1 MLTSQERKKC
11 LYIQRKLIILVLQMD
26 SIIIYKLL
34 TVPAAILITTLL
46 VKKFGAFV
54 GGIFAGLPIFS
65 GPTSFFITLEQGTE
79 FSYLSSY
86 SNLIGL
92 LGAAATA
99 LIYAWIAYFG
109 GKFWFALPCAIL
121 GYFVTSYLLHFL
133 PEFSSVV
140 IVLACCSCLIAH
152 VFLPR
157 PKLENFST
165 TRPRWI
171 VWVQMLFGTFM
182 VYSITEAAAFLGPQW
197 SGTISCYPVMITVLA
212 PFTHVASGVYTTI
225 AVLRG
230 LAAGW
235 LGTAVFACMVML
247 TVKEYHIS
255 FVYILAST
263 LSCASTVIYSL
274 LLMYFDKKRKAE

>member
-1 MLTSQERKKC
+1 
-11 LYIQRKLIILVLQMD
+11 MD
-26 SIIIYKLL
+26 FIVVYKLL
-34 TVPAAILITTLL
+34 TVPVVIWFTTYL
-46 VKKFGAFV
+46 VKRWGAFV

-65 GPTSFFITLEQGTE
+65 GPTSFFITLEQGVN
-79 FSYLSSY
+79 FSFLSSY

-92 LGAAATA
+92 LGSAATA
-99 LIYAWIAYFG
+99 LLYAWIAYWG
-109 GKFWFALPCAIL
+109 GKFWLALPCAVF

-133 PEFSSVV
+133 PEFSNIV
-140 IVLACCSCLIAH
+140 IVLACCSCLIAQ

-171 VWVQMLFGTFM
+171 VWVQILFGTFM
-182 VYSITEAAAFLGPQW
+182 VFSITEAAEFIGPQW

-235 LGTAVFACMVML
+235 LGTAVFACTVML

-255 FVYILAST
+255 FVYILAGT
-263 LSCASTVIYSL
+263 LSCASTVLYSL
-274 LLMYFDKKRKAE
+274 LLVHFRKRKA